1 MIERRNI
8 LRIALAALVAGCVA
22 LAGTALADVVVYNN
36 DFSSQGEFRDIV
48 RTGGGKRCDKKY
60 REKSK
65 VMLASV
71 KSSPTTCSFR
81 PPVQGDDELAN
92 QGVAVEGKILKSTPK
107 AVRSSAFMEVTVR
120 AGGGGTGYSFRI
132 FPQRKRFELDRG
144 PAGGGFPAS
153 GKSDAIKKVNERNR
167 IQIVATG
174 AQLRALVNGKQV
186 ASVADSNPGQ
196 VKGRKV
202 RFALGCRAKKKNKKV
217 KGTFK
222 LVSVS
227 VPNP

>member
-8 LRIALAALVAGCVA
+8 MRIALAALVAGCVA

-71 KSSPTTCSFR
+71 KRSPTTCSFR

-107 AVRSSAFMEVTVR
+107 AVRGSAFIEVTVR

-174 AQLRALVNGKQV
+174 AQLRALVNGKEV